1 MKNFIR
7 NPRSLLLMLGIVVAF
22 FGVRL
27 FDVDINLLPL
37 LGIVVAFSG
46 VRLSDIVIFPQLP
59 KSDVKQEPQIGPSSK
74 GLRGKNDIETQK
86 KRYAQLQQTKDRE
99 VIRLPLSRLM
109 GILKD
114 LPLTSDKLKFLE
126 ENIDFLPNSLSLYE
140 LNCILDLFARD
151 SDKLKIT
158 KALLSRLDNNYCD
171 NEFERFKNHYACS
184 SVKMKAINLLLRNE
198 K

>member
-1 MKNFIR
+1 MKTFIR
-7 NPRSLLLMLGIVVAF
+7 NLRSLLPVLGIVVAF
-22 FGVRL
+22 
-27 FDVDINLLPL
+27 

-46 VRLSDIVIFPQLP
+46 VRLLDVVIFPQPP

-74 GLRGKNDIETQK
+74 GLRPKNDIETEK
-86 KRYAQLQQTKDRE
+86 KRHAQLQQTKDRE
-99 VIRLPLSRLM
+99 VIKLPLSRLM

-140 LNCILDLFARD
+140 LNRILDLFARD
-151 SDKLKIT
+151 SDKLKTT
-158 KALLSRLDNNYCD
+158 KALLSRLDDNYCD
-171 NEFERFKNHYACS
+171 NEFERFKNHYASS